1 MAGKIR
7 ILIVEDDEGIALH
20 LEFILKRMGY
30 SPIESVNTGEKAI
43 QRAGALRPSLVLMD
57 IFLMSRMTGIE
68 AAKEI
73 NEQYKI
79 PVIFMTGMS
88 GDEILKDARLS
99 NPYAYLVKPVDE
111 KELRAAIELTL
122 YKHQM
127 EQRLGESEER
137 YRLLFERIEGGF
149 ALLEILLDDLQ
160 RPSGYRFLAVNP
172 SFERITGYKA
182 EDVLTKTMKECMPQ
196 FEGLL
201 IHHMRLVAETG
212 VPEQFQLYEPEAKR
226 YDDVKVFLSKPGQI
240 AILLWD
246 ITERVVSEKTLEENE
261 LRFRQLAE
269 GVSEVFWL
277 QAKDNR
283 EFLYANPSYERVWGR
298 PREELYANPAAF
310 FNAVYSEDVQRVSQ
324 AYQAHQRTE
333 TMFDEEYRII
343 RPDGT
348 IRWVWTQINP
358 VYDKSGEVVR
368 FSGFSEDVTERK
380 QSEQKLIES
389 VHLAEK
395 RYLRMSVLRNIDQ
408 VITTQTD
415 LETIVQSVLASI
427 ARLAEVSA
435 TLLFRPIKL
444 SEGSGVDF
452 TLDGS
457 VRIDSKKIRP
467 PAMDWMKQQAQE
479 IYQTLQ
485 PVFINRLDS
494 QADLGT
500 VQLILDFGFEGFAAL
515 PLVAKGQVK
524 GILVLMLR
532 FKDCMDEDVTHY
544 FESVALQVAIA
555 IDSVE
560 LFQSLKFSNAQ
571 LTLAYDATIRGWAQ
585 ALELRDKE
593 TRGHSERVVLLA
605 ARLARELGVTEEE
618 LVHFQRGVLLHDIGK
633 MAIPDNVLLKP
644 GPLTEDEWV
653 LMRQHPVYAFEMLS
667 QIEYLKPALD
677 VPYCHHEKWDGTG
690 YPRGL
695 KGNKSLV
702 LHGFSRLLMP
712 GMRLRQVA
720 RTIRRGR
727 DRMRWIT
734 L

>member
-1 MAGKIR
+1 
-7 ILIVEDDEGIALH
+7 
-20 LEFILKRMGY
+20 
-30 SPIESVNTGEKAI
+30 
-43 QRAGALRPSLVLMD
+43 
-57 IFLMSRMTGIE
+57 MTGIE

-88 GDEILKDARLS
+88 GDEILRDAKLS

-127 EQRLGESEER
+127 EQRLRDGEER
-137 YRLLFERIEGGF
+137 YRLLFERMEGGF
-149 ALLEILLDDLQ
+149 ALLEILVDDLHL
-160 RPSGYRFLAVNP
+160 PCGYLFLAVNP

-182 EDVLTKTMKECMPQ
+182 EELLTKTMKECMPQ

-201 IHHMRLVAETG
+201 AHHLRQVAETG
-212 VPEQFQLYEPEAKR
+212 VSEQFQQYEPEAER
-226 YDDVKVFLSKPGQI
+226 YDDVKIFLSKPGQI
-240 AILLWD
+240 AIMLWD
-246 ITERVVSEKTLEENE
+246 ITERVISEKTLEENE

-269 GVSEVFWL
+269 GVNEVFWL

-283 EFLYANPSYERVWGR
+283 EFLYVNPSYERIWGSS
-298 PREELYANPAAF
+298 REELYANPAAF
-310 FNAVYSEDVQRVSQ
+310 FNAVHPEDILRVSQ
-324 AYQAHQRTE
+324 AYQDHQRTE
-333 TMFDEEYRII
+333 TVFDEEYRIT
-343 RPDGT
+343 RSDGT
-348 IRWVWTQINP
+348 IRWIWTRINP

-368 FSGFSEDVTERK
+368 FSGFSEDITERK
-380 QSEQKLIES
+380 RSEQQLIES

-395 RYLRMSVLRNIDQ
+395 RFLRMSVLRNIDQ

-415 LETIVQSVLASI
+415 METIVQSVLASI
-427 ARLAEVSA
+427 TRLAEVSSA
-435 TLLFRPIKL
+435 LLFRPFKL
-444 SEGSGVDF
+444 SEGPGVDF
-452 TLDGS
+452 NLDSS
-457 VRIDSKKIRP
+457 VRIDPKKIRP

-479 IYQTLQ
+479 VYQTLQ

-494 QADLGT
+494 EANLGT
-500 VQLILDFGFEGFAAL
+500 VQLILDFGFGGFAAL
-515 PLVAKGQVK
+515 PLVAKGQMK

-532 FKDCMDEDVTHY
+532 FKDCMDEDEIHY
-544 FESVALQVAIA
+544 FESIALQVAIA
-555 IDSVE
+555 IDNVE
-560 LFQSLKFSNAQ
+560 LFHSLKFTNAQ
-571 LTLAYDATIRGWAQ
+571 LTQAYDATIRGWAQ

-593 TRGHSERVVLLA
+593 TRGHSERVILLS
-605 ARLARELGVTEEE
+605 ARLARELGMTEEE

-667 QIEYLKPALD
+667 QIDYLKPALD

-695 KGNKSLV
+695 KRGTHPSCRADFHDCRCLGCAYFRPPV
-702 LHGFSRLLMP
+702 PSAVVAP
-712 GMRLRQVA
+712 GSVRSHCEAVGKAVRSQYGGCLSQNNE
-720 RTIRRGR
+720 
-727 DRMRWIT
+727 
-734 L
+734 